1 MDIFKYIKI
10 DENSRIPK
18 YQQIVD
24 SIIYNI
30 TIGNFKIDQKI
41 PSINMFS
48 EEFYLSRDTVEK
60 AYSILKEREIIIATK
75 GKGYYIAQTK
85 LSSKIN
91 IFFLVNKFS
100 SYKLLIYNAFIDSLG
115 INANTDLYNYH
126 CDETSF
132 LYLMEK
138 HKSAY
143 DYFVIMTHFRT
154 EDLKHIS
161 YTDSVINTIKKIPEE
176 KLIIL
181 DNIKLNLEG
190 KIVEVYQDFE
200 NDIYN
205 ALLEGYNKIGK
216 YKKLILI
223 YKDKSLYPVPRRIMY
238 GFRKF
243 CNEKLLDFEIISEA
257 YIDIILKKGDLF
269 ITIEESDLVSLV
281 KQIRDQEFIL
291 GKDIG
296 VISYNET
303 PLKELLGIS
312 VISTDFKKMGQKAA
326 QMILN
331 KEKGK
336 YKVPFNF
343 IDRNSL

>member
-1 MDIFKYIKI
+1 
-10 DENSRIPK
+10 
-18 YQQIVD
+18 
-24 SIIYNI
+24 
-30 TIGNFKIDQKI
+30 
-41 PSINMFS
+41 
-48 EEFYLSRDTVEK
+48 
-60 AYSILKEREIIIATK
+60 
-75 GKGYYIAQTK
+75 
-85 LSSKIN
+85 
-91 IFFLVNKFS
+91 
-100 SYKLLIYNAFIDSLG
+100 
-115 INANTDLYNYH
+115 
-126 CDETSF
+126 
-132 LYLMEK
+132 
-138 HKSAY
+138 
-143 DYFVIMTHFRT
+143 MTHFKT

-205 ALLEGYNKIGK
+205 ALLEGYDKIAK

-223 YKDKSLYPVPRRIMY
+223 YKDQSVYPVPRRIMY

-243 CNEKLLDFEIISEA
+243 CHEKEKDFEIISEA

-269 ITIEESDLVSLV
+269 IAIEESDLVSLV
-281 KQIRDQEFIL
+281 KQIRVKEFIL
-291 GKDIG
+291 GKDVG

-312 VISTDFKKMGQKAA
+312 VISTDFKKMGEKAA

-343 IDRNSL
+343 IDRNSH

>member
-1 MDIFKYIKI
+1 
-10 DENSRIPK
+10 
-18 YQQIVD
+18 
-24 SIIYNI
+24 
-30 TIGNFKIDQKI
+30 
-41 PSINMFS
+41 
-48 EEFYLSRDTVEK
+48 
-60 AYSILKEREIIIATK
+60 
-75 GKGYYIAQTK
+75 
-85 LSSKIN
+85 
-91 IFFLVNKFS
+91 
-100 SYKLLIYNAFIDSLG
+100 
-115 INANTDLYNYH
+115 
-126 CDETSF
+126 
-132 LYLMEK
+132 
-138 HKSAY
+138 
-143 DYFVIMTHFRT
+143 
-154 EDLKHIS
+154 
-161 YTDSVINTIKKIPEE
+161 
-176 KLIIL
+176 
-181 DNIKLNLEG
+181 
-190 KIVEVYQDFE
+190 
-200 NDIYN
+200 
-205 ALLEGYNKIGK
+205 
-216 YKKLILI
+216 
-223 YKDKSLYPVPRRIMY
+223 MY